1 MEIQIELLSDVKI
14 GTGGR
19 DGELLPLIHLVTFQE
34 FHINSDLLQ
43 LPFVEDTKSFDLSN
57 VYSFAFK
64 FTKSV
69 EIIVFGGYFLK

>member
-19 DGELLPLIHLVTFQE
+19 DAELLPLIHLVTSQE

-43 LPFVEDTKSFDLSN
+43 PPVVEETKCFDLSN
-57 VYSFAFK
+57 VFSSALKSPHNFCG
-64 FTKSV
+64 FT
-69 EIIVFGGYFLK
+69 